1 MLPVGRVLL
10 KTPRDPWRFLLGL
23 VPAGVAV
30 FLAAISL
37 AAQTVVVSPGQL
49 TAFTLQRPDTA
60 SATRTVVSISGM
72 PFSQAVRVQTVRTP
86 GNRWDIQLNR
96 PLSSVFAAN
105 DVLAGEIWLRRLDGT
120 NASALV
126 EGVFER
132 SGTPYTQ
139 SLTRLWLA
147 SGTNWTRFRFAFRCV
162 EAYAGTTADRAQFNL
177 RLGFPP
183 QTVEIG
189 GLALTNFG
197 ITRPLADFPNDVN
210 YSGREPEAPWR
221 AAAAERIERLRKADH
236 AVEVLDADGFPVPG
250 AEVRVRLQ
258 RHAFHWGS
266 AVDGGRLLG
275 SFGTAS
281 DRGRYQA
288 VITNWFNKVVLE
300 NDLKWPSW
308 ESTTPNGRTAL
319 AALDWLQAR
328 GIPCRGHNLIWP
340 GTNYLP
346 SRVRSSLAS
355 RNAALVREQIDQH
368 FTNVL
373 GAVRGRLVDWDV
385 MNEITHERAVQDLLG
400 DDEMVRWM
408 QLARNLDPAA
418 KLFVNEYENLEV
430 AGTGSAA
437 PGRFLDALRFLKS
450 RGAPLDGIGLQG
462 HFGGFLPA
470 PEDVY
475 AQLDAFA
482 EFGLPIQVTEFDV
495 AVGDEAAQA
504 DYVRDLT
511 TVAFSHPAVTDFLMW
526 GFWAGQHWKPEAALF
541 RSDWSL
547 RPAGVAWSNL
557 VFREW
562 TTDLTVRTD
571 RSGRA
576 AFRGFRGRYSIE
588 VRVGNNVVGT
598 ALAEPVEG
606 VLKVPRV
613 TLERPSLEAF
623 RAASGGLEFTWLEA
637 PSGYRIESS
646 VDLAGGR
653 WDPIA
658 KAPLLEGGLWRL
670 EIPPE
675 SGTRFY
681 RLVR

>member
-1 MLPVGRVLL
+1 M
-10 KTPRDPWRFLLGL
+10 
-23 VPAGVAV
+23 

-37 AAQTVVVSPGQL
+37 SAQTVVVSPGQL

-60 SATRTVVSISGM
+60 SATRTVVTVSGM

-105 DVLAGEIWLRRLDGT
+105 DVLAGEVWLRRLDGT

-162 EAYAGTTADRAQFNL
+162 EAYAGTTTDRAQFNL

-197 ITRPLADFPNDVN
+197 PTRPLADFPNDVS

-258 RHAFHWGS
+258 RHAFQWGS

-308 ESTTPNGRTAL
+308 ETTTPNGRTAL

-355 RNAALVREQIDQH
+355 RNAALVRQQIDQH

-462 HFGGFLPA
+462 HFFRIP
-470 PEDVY
+470 
-475 AQLDAFA
+475 
-482 EFGLPIQVTEFDV
+482 
-495 AVGDEAAQA
+495 
-504 DYVRDLT
+504 
-511 TVAFSHPAVTDFLMW
+511 
-526 GFWAGQHWKPEAALF
+526 WAG
-541 RSDWSL
+541 
-547 RPAGVAWSNL
+547 RPANRATGMNCFIASC
-557 VFREW
+557 
-562 TTDLTVRTD
+562 
-571 RSGRA
+571 RSM
-576 AFRGFRGRYSIE
+576 
-588 VRVGNNVVGT
+588 V
-598 ALAEPVEG
+598 
-606 VLKVPRV
+606 
-613 TLERPSLEAF
+613 
-623 RAASGGLEFTWLEA
+623 
-637 PSGYRIESS
+637 
-646 VDLAGGR
+646 
-653 WDPIA
+653 
-658 KAPLLEGGLWRL
+658 
-670 EIPPE
+670 
-675 SGTRFY
+675 
-681 RLVR
+681 

>member
-1 MLPVGRVLL
+1 M
-10 KTPRDPWRFLLGL
+10 TSD
-23 VPAGVAV
+23 GVACRG
-30 FLAAISL
+30 FRGRGFRWLRALLLAGNVSGAAATPL
-37 AAQTVVVSPGQL
+37 RAQTVVVSPGPL

-60 SATRTVVSISGM
+60 SATRTVVTVSGM
-72 PFSQAVRVQTVRTP
+72 PFTQAVRVQTVRTP

-96 PLSSVFAAN
+96 PLSSAFAAN
-105 DVLAGEIWLRRLDGT
+105 DVLAGEVWLRRVDGT

-139 SLTRLWLA
+139 SLTRMWLA

-162 EAYAGTTADRAQFNL
+162 ESYAGTTADRAQFNL
-177 RLGFPP
+177 RLGFPL

-189 GLALTNFG
+189 GLSLTNHG
-197 ITRPLADFPNDVN
+197 TGRPLSDFPNDIN
-210 YSGREPEAPWR
+210 YAGREPEAHWR

-236 AVEVLDADGFPVPG
+236 VVEVLDAGGFPVPG

-258 RHAFHWGS
+258 RHEFHWGS

-288 VITNWFNKVVLE
+288 VVTNWFNKVVLE

-308 ESTTPNGRTAL
+308 ESTTPNGRTAV

-346 SRVRSSLAS
+346 SRVRSALAS
-355 RNAALVREQIDQH
+355 RNATLVRQQIDQH

-408 QLARNLDPAA
+408 QMARNLDPAA

-437 PGRFLDALRFLKS
+437 PGRFLEALRFLKS
-450 RGAPLDGIGLQG
+450 RGAPMDGIGLQG

-495 AVGDEAAQA
+495 AVGDESAQA

-562 TTDLTVRTD
+562 TTDLAVRTD

-588 VRVGNNVVGT
+588 VRIGGTLVGT
-598 ALAEPVEG
+598 AVAEPTDG
-606 VLKVPRV
+606 VLKAMGIV
-613 TLERPSLEAF
+613 LERPRLSVVAG
-623 RAASGGLEFTWLEA
+623 ATGGPGVAWPEA
-637 PSGYRIESS
+637 PAGYRIESS
-646 VDLAGGR
+646 TDLVGGP
-653 WDPIA
+653 WEPVGIV
-658 KAPLLEGGLWRL
+658 PVLEGGLWRM
-670 EIPPE
+670 EIPPG

>member
-23 VPAGVAV
+23 VPEGVAV

-60 SATRTVVSISGM
+60 SATRTVVSVSGM

-105 DVLAGEIWLRRLDGT
+105 DVLAGEVWLRRLDGT

-197 ITRPLADFPNDVN
+197 LTRPLADFPNDVN

-275 SFGTAS
+275 SFGTVS

-355 RNAALVREQIDQH
+355 RNAALVRQQIDQH

-400 DDEMVRWM
+400 DDEMIRWM

-562 TTDLTVRTD
+562 TTDVAVRTD

-606 VLKVPRV
+606 VLRVPRV
-613 TLERPSLEAF
+613 TLERPRLEAV
-623 RAASGGLEFTWLEA
+623 RAASGGLEFTWPEA
-637 PSGYRIESS
+637 PLGYRIESS